1 MILAKLLLSGKPV
14 ADPIITLSC
23 SIETLTPGVGE
34 DAGDVLAGLVEADLA
49 VSAHDA
55 VPDQAHMEPSGGFV

>member
-1 MILAKLLLSGKPV
+1 MR
-14 ADPIITLSC
+14 
-23 SIETLTPGVGE
+23 TPGVGE

-55 VPDQAHMEPSGGFV
+55 VPDQAHVEPSGGFV